1 MKKQSGV
8 TLIELMI
15 VVVIVG
21 ILIGISVPAFKSY
34 VLRSH
39 RADAH
44 AALLNIASRQERYIA
59 QKNTYTLEIA
69 ATNNG
74 LGLLTTTSPEGY
86 YNMKVDPCGAGI
98 NVCYLITASAVGAQT
113 ADADCQDITYD
124 SLGVKSGTTDEC
136 W

>member
-8 TLIELMI
+8 TLIELM
-15 VVVIVG
+15 VVAVIMG
-21 ILIGISVPAFKSY
+21 ILVGISVPAFKGY

-39 RADAH
+39 RADAQ
-44 AALLNIASRQERYIA
+44 AALLNIASRQERFLA
-59 QKNTYTLEIA
+59 QRNTYTLEIA

-74 LGLLTTTSPEGY
+74 LGLGTTTSPEGY
-86 YNMKVDPCGAGI
+86 YNLRVTACGTGI
-98 NVCYLITASAVGAQT
+98 DVCYLLTASAVGSQT
-113 ADADCQDITYD
+113 GDADCLDITLD